1 MLKASHDHGA
11 ERHGRFFRLC
21 LYLCK
26 PEPSY
31 VLRALGMTDE
41 LAHSSIR
48 FSLGRFTTEEEIDY
62 TIKLVRNSIGRLRDL
77 SPLWEMFKQGVDLN
91 SIEWSHH

>member
-1 MLKASHDHGA
+1 MIMALKDTAVSSGSACTSAST
-11 ERHGRFFRLC
+11 
-21 LYLCK
+21 
-26 PEPSY
+26 EPSY

>member
-1 MLKASHDHGA
+1 M
-11 ERHGRFFRLC
+11 
-21 LYLCK
+21 
-26 PEPSY
+26 
-31 VLRALGMTDE
+31 LRALGMTDE

-48 FSLGRFTTEEEIDY
+48 FSLGRFTTDEEIDY

-77 SPLWEMFKQGVDLN
+77 SPLWEMFKEGVDLN

>member
-1 MLKASHDHGA
+1 M
-11 ERHGRFFRLC
+11 
-21 LYLCK
+21 
-26 PEPSY
+26 
-31 VLRALGMTDE
+31 LRALGMTDE

-62 TIKLVRNSIGRLRDL
+62 TIKLVRNSIGRLSDL

>member
-1 MLKASHDHGA
+1 MDYVSGSTSAS
-11 ERHGRFFRLC
+11 L
-21 LYLCK
+21 
-26 PEPSY
+26 EPSY

-48 FSLGRFTTEEEIDY
+48 FSLGRFTTDEEIDY

-77 SPLWEMFKQGVDLN
+77 SPLWEMFKEGVDLN

>member
-1 MLKASHDHGA
+1 
-11 ERHGRFFRLC
+11 
-21 LYLCK
+21 
-26 PEPSY
+26 
-31 VLRALGMTDE
+31 MTDE

-62 TIKLVRNSIGRLRDL
+62 TINLVRNSIGRLREL